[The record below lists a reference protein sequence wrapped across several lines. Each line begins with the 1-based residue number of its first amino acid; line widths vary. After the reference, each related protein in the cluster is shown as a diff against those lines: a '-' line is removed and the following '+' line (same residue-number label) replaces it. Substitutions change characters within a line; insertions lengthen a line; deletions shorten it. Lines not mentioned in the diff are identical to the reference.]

1 MLSITLRIGSE
12 CLVSDKAI
20 MYYYKKWR
28 ASICS
33 DVILWRAN
41 LAFDMDGVCKLFML

>member
-1 MLSITLRIGSE
+1 MLSITLPIGSE
-12 CLVSDKAI
+12 YVVSDKAF
-20 MYYYKKWR
+20 MYYYKKWS

-33 DVILWRAN
+33 DVILSRAN